1 MSLREAV
8 SSSVCALLATT
19 AASFAATAA
28 TLAAI
33 AAAPLAAQ
41 EPEPPIF
48 GETVEVRVVNL
59 EVVVTDRDGLP
70 VTGLAAADFK
80 LRVDG
85 EETPI
90 RYFTEVRGGDAV
102 ASDGEPAPGAT
113 VAAVP
118 DLVPGTPVGTSYL
131 VFVDDF
137 FSIARDRDQVLKGIA
152 AELSRLTPDDR
163 MAIVSYDGNKLE
175 LMSTW
180 THSTPQLERA
190 LRSAQSRP
198 AFGLQRRSEKR
209 NLATDQ
215 RLRRD
220 SGLLSGRGTLNGQL
234 EVTER
239 YYAEVLQQQV
249 GNAVSAAAAA
259 LRGFANPPGRKVL
272 ILLSGGW
279 PYDPAEFAAN
289 DFGRLVV
296 EPGLKRGRP
305 LLAPLVDTANQ
316 LGYTIYAVDVPGL
329 ENDAFGDA
337 EVSEA
342 PDLSTGTSGFLRE
355 SNTQWSIQ
363 LLSRET
369 GGQAMLNS
377 RRLEVL
383 RRAAADTRT
392 YYWIGFVPEWLGD
405 DVRHE
410 VDLEVLRQGLKVRSR
425 SGYLDS
431 SRSREVSMAV
441 ESVLLFGSGPNVKPL
456 PVKVGAPKRK
466 SGSVMTVDFEIA
478 IPLDDLTLLPA
489 EGGLATELELRVA
502 ALDDRGGRSE
512 IPVVPIRLEMPSKPP
527 PGQFVSYR
535 TTLELRRVRNQVVI
549 ALYDPVGGVIH
560 SASVEVAP

>member
-1 MSLREAV
+1 MTMREDVSGILCAV
-8 SSSVCALLATT
+8 LVASVALPA
-19 AASFAATAA
+19 
-28 TLAAI
+28 
-33 AAAPLAAQ
+33 AAQ
-41 EPEPPIF
+41 EPTPPVF

-70 VTGLAAADFK
+70 ITGLAVADFR
-80 LRVDG
+80 LRIDG

-90 RYFTEVRGGDAV
+90 RFFTEVRGGDAV
-102 ASDGEPAPGAT
+102 ASEGVPAPAAT
-113 VAAVP
+113 IEGIP
-118 DLVPGTPVGTSYL
+118 DLVPGSPVGTSYL

-137 FSIARDRDQVLKGIA
+137 FSIARDRNQVLKGIG
-152 AELSRLTPDDR
+152 AELSRLTSEDR
-163 MAIVSYDGNKLE
+163 MAIVSFDGNRLD
-175 LMSTW
+175 LLTSW
-180 THSTPQLERA
+180 TSSTPQLERA
-190 LRSAQSRP
+190 LRAAESRP

-209 NLATDQ
+209 SLATDQ

-234 EVTER
+234 EITER
-239 YYAEVLQQQV
+239 YYAEVLQQQL

-279 PYDPAEFAAN
+279 PFDPAEYAAN
-289 DFGRLVV
+289 DFGRLIV
-296 EPGLKRGRP
+296 EPGLQRGRP

-329 ENDAFGDA
+329 ENEAFGDA
-337 EVSEA
+337 E
-342 PDLSTGTSGFLRE
+342 LSDPPVLETGTAAFLRE

-363 LLSRET
+363 FLSRET
-369 GGQAMLNS
+369 GGQVMLNS

-392 YYWIGFVPEWLGD
+392 YYWIGFVPDWQGD
-405 DVRHE
+405 DVRHD
-410 VDLEVLRQGLKVRSR
+410 VDLEVLRQGLKVRAR

-441 ESVLLFGSGPNVKPL
+441 ESVLLFGSGPDVKPL
-456 PVKVGAPKRK
+456 PVRVGEPKRK
-466 SGSVMTVDFEIA
+466 STSVMTVDFELA
-478 IPLDDLTLLPA
+478 ISLDGLTLLPVD
-489 EGGLATELELRVA
+489 GGFATELELRVA
-502 ALDDRGGRSE
+502 ALDDRGGRSD
-512 IPVVPIRLEMPSKPP
+512 IPVVPVRLEMPSKPP
-527 PGQFVSYR
+527 AGQFVSYR

-549 ALYDPVGGVIH
+549 ALYDPVSGVIH
-560 SASVEVAP
+560 SASVAITP